1 MMGYYRS
8 WSRDPAWNLA
18 MEEFFFDCMDRG
30 KSYLLLWQNHNTVV
44 IGKNQ
49 NTQSEIDSGYVRDH
63 GIRVVRRLSGG
74 GAVYHDDGNLN
85 FTFITDAEDGQRI
98 DLHRFCVPIAET
110 LRSFGVDA
118 QISGRNDITVDGKKF
133 SGNAQ
138 YVRQGRVM
146 HHGTLMFDS
155 DLSVLQKVLQVN
167 REKLSSKGIAS
178 VSSRVTN
185 LRPYLPEG
193 VTIEDFAERLV
204 QYLSCRYDLETLEL
218 TEQDLDEIEKRK
230 NARYD
235 TWQWNY
241 GRSPESTWTNG
252 KRVEGCGWVSV
263 SHRVEDGLMR
273 DVTISGDFFGNRDIS
288 CLTERLNGCRFS
300 RLSVLELLGTQEV
313 AQYIHNMTPTILA
326 ELLTP

>member
-1 MMGYYRS
+1 MTGYFRS
-8 WSRDPAWNLA
+8 RSTDPAWNLA
-18 MEEFFFDCMDRG
+18 MEEYFFDCMDRG

-49 NTQSEIDSGYVRDH
+49 NTQAEIDSAYVREH

-98 DLHRFCVPIAET
+98 DLHRFCVPIART
-110 LRSFGVDA
+110 LQSFGVDA

-155 DLSVLQKVLQVN
+155 DLTVLQKVLRVN

-193 VTIEDFAERLV
+193 TSVWDFASRLV
-204 QYLSCRYDLETLEL
+204 QYLSCQDALETVALTQQDLE
-218 TEQDLDEIEKRK
+218 EIEKRK
-230 NARYD
+230 KARYD

-263 SHRVEDGLMR
+263 SHRVEEGRIR
-273 DVTISGDFFGNRDIS
+273 DVGISGDFFGNRDIS
-288 CLTERLNGCRFS
+288 DLTEALDGCRFS
-300 RLSVLELLGTQEV
+300 REAVLGLLGTQEV
-313 AQYIHNMTPTILA
+313 AQYIHNMTPEILA